1 MSFAQVTTFLAVAE
15 SGSITAA
22 ARRLHISQPPL
33 TRRLKD
39 LEDELGT
46 QLFVRSCRGT
56 QLSPAGRALYP
67 HAQAVLAAIQTATAA
82 LAPWRSA
89 PDRSA
94 IGAAIA
100 PDRT

>member
-1 MSFAQVTTFLAVAE
+1 LN
-15 SGSITAA
+15 
-22 ARRLHISQPPL
+22 RRLHISQPPL

-46 QLFVRSCRGT
+46 QLFVRSHRGT
-56 QLSPAGRALYP
+56 RLSPAGLALFP
-67 HAQAVLAAIQTATAA
+67 HAKAVLAAIQTARAA
-82 LAPWRSA
+82 LDPWRSA

-100 PDRT
+100 PDLA